1 MVLILPPD
9 PFKLVGGDEMDEELG
24 GGFQSNLVHI
34 RLQQRTGRKTL
45 TTVQGLADVFD
56 KKKVDAVPVH
66 ILRRQSVVS
75 MSTLSSNWTQSPAGK
90 VHRNCCHDIYLRS
103 RSLCCCAFL

>member
-1 MVLILPPD
+1 MRYTALLFDGIPLLSDDGLILPPD

-56 KKKVDAVPVH
+56 KKKVDAVPGH

-75 MSTLSSNWTQSPAGK
+75 MPTIASNLDTKARKKGASQ
-90 VHRNCCHDIYLRS
+90 L
-103 RSLCCCAFL
+103 L